1 MIAGSGRLYVHR
13 SRCLSRGRDH
23 RHMNTHTL
31 TRDGHRG
38 MEGQSTGE
46 ALGRRKWGL
55 LLRGEERKGRLK
67 IYAEKKGR
75 LLGKLR
81 VPEWKD
87 TENALL
93 KNSGICE
100 VKCP

>member
-1 MIAGSGRLYVHR
+1 MGTVAWRVRAQVRL
-13 SRCLSRGRDH
+13 
-23 RHMNTHTL
+23 
-31 TRDGHRG
+31 
-38 MEGQSTGE
+38 

-55 LLRGEERKGRLK
+55 LLRGEERKGELK

-81 VPEWKD
+81 DPELVD

-100 VKCP
+100 VRCPRAQGWTGLAGGWARR

>member
-1 MIAGSGRLYVHR
+1 M
-13 SRCLSRGRDH
+13 
-23 RHMNTHTL
+23 
-31 TRDGHRG
+31 
-38 MEGQSTGE
+38 
-46 ALGRRKWGL
+46 
-55 LLRGEERKGRLK
+55 LLRREERKGRLK